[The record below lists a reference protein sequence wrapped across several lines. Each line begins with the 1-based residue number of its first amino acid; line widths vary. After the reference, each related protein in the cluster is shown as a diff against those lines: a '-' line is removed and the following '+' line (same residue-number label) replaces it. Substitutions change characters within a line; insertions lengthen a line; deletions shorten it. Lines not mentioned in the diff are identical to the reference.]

1 MTNELSRDLV
11 CVCMR
16 NGVQVWIERDRGR
29 ALIAALSGPNAP
41 QFIEC
46 DGNMLNRADITGIFN
61 APVMEETTRRKNGE
75 WQCDR
80 GVWHNR
86 NQKCGCDRRRVS
98 EEERVVWKEHGFEPL
113 P

>member
-1 MTNELSRDLV
+1 MTSQLSRDLV

-16 NGVQVWIERDRGR
+16 NGVQVWIERNRGH
-29 ALIAALSGPNAP
+29 ALISAIAGPNAP

-75 WQCDR
+75 WICDK
-80 GVWHNR
+80 GNWHKK
-86 NQKCGCDRRRVS
+86 NQDCACRT
-98 EEERVVWKEHGFEPL
+98 ERQENEYGFVPTN
-113 P
+113 